1 MTLLKLCV
9 AAGLAGAAVGAGLF
23 AIMDAFRDTFTAA
36 DDLRQLL
43 GYHSVLIANRATML
57 LTIPALV
64 IGLAL
69 PWAARR
75 WSDRWDAAL
84 LAPLAIFILA
94 SAGLFAGLQ
103 SRYMPASHGILAGI
117 AWLLAAEMM
126 AAALIRGWMEATDFP

>member
-9 AAGLAGAAVGAGLF
+9 AAGLAGAAAGAGLF
-23 AIMDAFRDTFTAA
+23 AVMDAFRDTFTAA

-43 GYHSVLIANRATML
+43 GYHSVLVATRATML

-64 IGLAL
+64 IGLVL

-75 WSDRWDAAL
+75 CSDRWDATL
-84 LAPLAIFILA
+84 LAPLAIFILT

-103 SRYMPASHGILAGI
+103 SRYMPSSHGILAGI
-117 AWLLAAEMM
+117 AWLLASVMTAV
-126 AAALIRGWMEATDFP
+126 ALIRAWMEGMDFP